1 MILREELVKFLSRSA
16 VQRAIARDFPS
27 ELYGEPLK
35 TAFRLGLLATE
46 ERKSGKG
53 AKTFVLPEQ
62 RSERWIKVRDCFL
75 EVRRSRNLSVD
86 WLCVGQKAVSTGGR
100 KYKPVWC
107 EGESPT
113 VLKAVAVEIG
123 EKLGPFI

>member
-1 MILREELVKFLSRSA
+1 MTSLEELIKFLSKSA

-53 AKTFVLPEQ
+53 AKTFVLPDK
-62 RSERWIKVRDCFL
+62 RIERWIKVRDCFL
-75 EVRRSRNLSVD
+75 EVRRSRNLSVY
-86 WLCVGQKAVSTGGR
+86 WLCVGQKAVSMGGR
-100 KYKPVWC
+100 RYKPVWC
-107 EGESPT
+107 EGENPT
-113 VLKAVAVEIG
+113 VLKAVAAEIG
-123 EKLGPFI
+123 EKLGPLI